1 MVVLINS
8 IKSFTKCNIKKYYR
22 YFVKSN
28 KAFSEVKD
36 LKMDI
41 ILALLPAL
49 FWGSI
54 VLFNVKLGGGPYSQV
69 LGTTFGAL
77 IFSIGIYFFVKP
89 ELSPIV
95 FGVGIVSGLFWA
107 LGQVNQ
113 LKSIDLIGV
122 SKTMPISTGMQL
134 VSTTLFGVIVF
145 HEWSTTMSVILG
157 ILALI
162 SIIIGI
168 VLTSLPNPEEK
179 KEEHGSNLKKG
190 ILILL
195 VSTFGYLVYVVIVRL
210 FNVSGW
216 SALLPQAIGMVIGGV
231 LLTFKHKPFNKYAIR
246 NIIPGLIW
254 AAGNMFLFISQPRV
268 GVATSFSLSQMGI
281 VIATLGGIFIL
292 GEKKTKRQ
300 LIAIIIGIVF
310 IVAAGIML
318 GIAKR

>member
-1 MVVLINS
+1 
-8 IKSFTKCNIKKYYR
+8 
-22 YFVKSN
+22 
-28 KAFSEVKD
+28 
-36 LKMDI
+36 MDI

-216 SALLPQAIGMVIGGV
+216 SALLPQAIGMVIGGI

>member
-1 MVVLINS
+1 
-8 IKSFTKCNIKKYYR
+8 
-22 YFVKSN
+22 
-28 KAFSEVKD
+28 
-36 LKMDI
+36 MDI

-95 FGVGIVSGLFWA
+95 IGVGIVSGLFWA

-122 SKTMPISTGMQL
+122 SKTMPISTGLQL

-157 ILALI
+157 VLALI

-179 KEEHGSNLKKG
+179 QKEHGSNLKKG

-195 VSTFGYLVYVVIVRL
+195 VSTFGYLVYVVVIRL

-300 LIAIIIGIVF
+300 FIAIIIGIVF

-318 GIAKR
+318 GIAKK